1 MSQGR
6 TVLLTGGSGFLGK
19 VILEELFRRRV
30 ELDVE
35 RVILVIRPQ
44 GSRSAAVRFRD
55 EVVPAACFSG
65 LPKGWDHAVTVIE
78 GDLTS
83 PGLGLD
89 ARGRSKLDGV
99 TEVIHSAASVNF
111 NLPVQAAARAN
122 ITASLHLL
130 EIARRLPLIKRFV
143 YVSTAYVTP
152 HPGDTA
158 PVEELLI
165 PLPQSASSL
174 FEAIDAASVPEA
186 ELLARTGH
194 PNTYTFT
201 KAIAEHLV
209 VENAGTI
216 PVSIVRPSIISA
228 SRVWPFPGWIDS
240 TSGFGAFAT
249 LIGLGHLRAVVGRAD
264 SRLDL
269 IPVDDVS
276 HRVVGEAVG
285 HSPSGTVR
293 HATAGVALS
302 TTSGG
307 AFEGIRSYF
316 KVHPIARR
324 PARAFLG
331 PAGARFQLADALYH
345 RMPIALAAF
354 EGPVKRRQAK
364 RLASR
369 LEYLNAVFPYF
380 TTRTFDFRSSVP
392 LDSSFD
398 AADFVRVVCRGLAR
412 HVLEQDEREWILA
425 GRDEVSHG
433 SDIRWAM
440 RQPRGNA
447 WVRLGCYLSSKLLR
461 RVSDRVTVDLP
472 SFERARRAVPADA
485 GIVLLPTHRSYLDFI
500 LVSHL
505 MFARPDLGI
514 RVPHVA
520 AAMEFGRIPL
530 VGRLMRA
537 VHAFYVQRGPAK
549 ENRALGGQV
558 NELLEAGEV
567 LEFFIEGQR
576 SRSRAFL
583 PPKRGLLRL
592 VQASGRRTVLL
603 PIAICYDRI
612 PEEDAFRRELAGQ
625 PRAQMRIGALLD
637 WLWEVARGRVQLG
650 RMHIACADPV
660 LLDESTD
667 LTEAGQRVIDGMRSV
682 MAVSDFHIAVLAG
695 DPTREV
701 TVRAIKTASDLGE
714 VRLLRSALKPPVDI
728 DPLITQT
735 VAEHCE
741 AIVEAH
747 ATRAEWALERRLHA
761 G

>member
-1 MSQGR
+1 MSSGR
-6 TVLLTGGSGFLGK
+6 TILLTGGSGFLGK
-19 VILEELFRRRV
+19 VVLEELLRRRV

-35 RVILVIRPQ
+35 RIILVIRAQ
-44 GSRSAAVRFRD
+44 GARSAAVRFRD

-65 LPKGWDHAVTVIE
+65 LPEGWERAVTVIE
-78 GDLTS
+78 GDLTT

-89 ARGRSKLDGV
+89 PRGRGKLAGV

-122 ITASLHLL
+122 ITATLHLL
-130 EIARRLPLIKRFV
+130 EIARTLPLIKRFV

-158 PVEELLI
+158 PVLERLI
-165 PLPQSASSL
+165 PLPEPATAL
-174 FEAIDAASVPEA
+174 FDAIGAASVPEA

-209 VENAGTI
+209 VERAGTI
-216 PVSIVRPSIISA
+216 PVSIVRPSIITA
-228 SRVWPFPGWIDS
+228 SRQWPFPGWIDS

-249 LIGLGHLRAVVGRAD
+249 LIGLGHLRAVLGRAD
-264 SRLDL
+264 ARLDL

-276 HRVVGEAVG
+276 HRVVNEAVG
-285 HSPSGTVR
+285 ESPNGTVR
-293 HATAGVALS
+293 HATAGVALA
-302 TTSGG
+302 TTTGT

-331 PAGARFQLADALYH
+331 PAGARFQLADALFH

-354 EGPVKRRQAK
+354 GGPVKRRQAK

-369 LEYLNAVFPYF
+369 LDYLNEVFPYF

-392 LDSSFD
+392 LDPSFD
-398 AADFVRVVCRGLAR
+398 AADFVRIVCRGLAR

-425 GRDEVSHG
+425 GRDEVTHG
-433 SDIRWAM
+433 SDIRWAV

-461 RVSDRVTVDLP
+461 RIADRVTVDLP
-472 SFERARRAVPADA
+472 SFERARRAVPEDA

-520 AAMEFGRIPL
+520 AAMEFGRLPL
-530 VGRLMRA
+530 VGRLMRS

-567 LEFFIEGQR
+567 LEFFVEGQR

-592 VQASGRRTVLL
+592 VQASGKRTVLL
-603 PIAICYDRI
+603 PIAISYDRI
-612 PEEDAFRRELAGQ
+612 PEEDAFRRELAGA
-625 PRAQMRIGALLD
+625 PRAPMRLGALVA

-650 RMHIACADPV
+650 RMHIACAAPV
-660 LLDESTD
+660 LLEESTD
-667 LTEAGQRVIDGMRSV
+667 LAEVGQRVIDGMRSV
-682 MAVSDFHIAVLAG
+682 MAVTDFHVAVLDA
-695 DPTREV
+695 DPSREAA
-701 TVRAIKTASDLGE
+701 VRAIRTAGELGE
-714 VRLLRSALKPPVDI
+714 ARLLRSVLRRPVDI

-735 VAEHCE
+735 VAEHCAPILE
-741 AIVEAH
+741 ARAR
-747 ATRAEWALERRLHA
+747 RAEWALAQQQYA